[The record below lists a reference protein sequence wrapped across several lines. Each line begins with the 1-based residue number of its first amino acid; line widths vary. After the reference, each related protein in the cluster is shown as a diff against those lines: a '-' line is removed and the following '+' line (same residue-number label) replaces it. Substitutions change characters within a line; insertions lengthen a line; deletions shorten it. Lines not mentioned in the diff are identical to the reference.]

1 MSQVFFGPTPKI
13 SQIKSLF
20 LSTFITVIHFM
31 GQEELSVGIL
41 LRFKLNNLM
50 ERKLKYWLL

>member
-1 MSQVFFGPTPKI
+1 MSQLFSGSTPKI

-20 LSTFITVIHFM
+20 LLTFIIVIHFM

-41 LRFKLNNLM
+41 LRFKLNNLIR
-50 ERKLKYWLL
+50 RKLKYWLL